1 MKGSHFIFDS
11 VQPIYQKCHKV
22 SFKCGGS
29 YINSLGQIKKQKS
42 NNKSKNEDNKFFHYA
57 VTVALN
63 YEQIEP
69 PPERVSN
76 IKLFINKYNWEK
88 INCP

>member
-1 MKGSHFIFDS
+1 M
-11 VQPIYQKCHKV
+11 
-22 SFKCGGS
+22 
-29 YINSLGQIKKQKS
+29 KKQKS
-42 NNKSKNEDNKFFHYA
+42 NNKSKNGDNKFFHYA
-57 VTVALN
+57 ATVALN

-76 IKLFINKYNWEK
+76 IKLFINKYNWER